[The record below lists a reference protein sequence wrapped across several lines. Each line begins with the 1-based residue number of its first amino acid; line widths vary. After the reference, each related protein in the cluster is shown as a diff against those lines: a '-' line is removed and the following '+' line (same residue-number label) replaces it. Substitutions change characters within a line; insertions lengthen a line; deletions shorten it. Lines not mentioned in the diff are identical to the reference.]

1 MNAVTSSDFKSLQM
15 LSERR
20 LQLTHDFSNAYH
32 NPRDPNQTF
41 SCFSELHSC
50 SNTRPIHPTVER

>member
-1 MNAVTSSDFKSLQM
+1 MNAVTSSDFKSPQM
-15 LSERR
+15 LSGRR

-41 SCFSELHSC
+41 RCFSKLQSC
-50 SNTRPIHPTVER
+50 SNTRPVHSAVKR